1 MLVVRKLLL
10 IIGFFLSTSAVAG
23 VSAWVPFEHESG
35 HIRVKVLVEG
45 VEGWAIMDSGAN
57 INGINQ
63 AFLEKHGISPKQ
75 HRGKIKIQGVHGTQ
89 ERTAYRDIQ
98 TEMFGQKLAL
108 DYVELN
114 FGGEDTAIILGSPVL
129 EQYVLQFDYP
139 NSRMRFI
146 DHDSIDMANVKNL
159 PMRPRRGIGDPIV
172 KVELNGETEV
182 WLILDTGSTS
192 GVYLSREVAEKHDW
206 LTKFPVVQ
214 GISRGVNTTGNVEMF
229 RIPTLS
235 FGPFELENVGITVP
249 EAGVNAKFGEAED
262 ELNTR
267 IGSVRVDGLIGY
279 DVLQHFI
286 LTIDYKFGR
295 GHIYAE

>member
-1 MLVVRKLLL
+1 VRTIL
-10 IIGFFLSTSAVAG
+10 IIISFIFSASTMAG
-23 VSAWVPFEHESG
+23 VSAWVPFEQDNG
-35 HIRVKVLVEG
+35 HIRVKVTIEG

-63 AFLEKHGISPKQ
+63 AFIEKHGLTPKQ
-75 HRGKIKIQGVHGTQ
+75 HRSKIKVKGVHGVK
-89 ERTAYRDIQ
+89 ERIAYRDVK
-98 TEMFGQKLAL
+98 TEMFGQNLEL

-114 FGGEDTAIILGSPVL
+114 FGGEDTAIILGAPVL

-139 NSRMRFI
+139 NSRMRFV

-172 KVELNGETEV
+172 KVSLNGETEV
-182 WLILDTGSTS
+182 WLILDTGSNS
-192 GVYLSREVAEKHDW
+192 GVYLNREVAEDHGW
-206 LTKFPVVQ
+206 LEKFPVTQ
-214 GISRGVNTTGNVEMF
+214 GISRGVNTTGNVDMF
-229 RIPTLS
+229 RIPTLG
-235 FGPFELENVGITVP
+235 FGPFLLENVGITVP
-249 EAGVNAKFGEAED
+249 EAGVNATFGEAED

-295 GHIYAE
+295 GHIHAE

>member
-1 MLVVRKLLL
+1 MRNLL
-10 IIGFFLSTSAVAG
+10 IIISFIVSTSAMAG
-23 VSAWVPFEHESG
+23 VSAWVPFEHDNG
-35 HIRVKVLVEG
+35 HIRVKVTVEG
-45 VEGWAIMDSGAN
+45 IEAWAIMDSGAN

-63 AFLEKHGISPKQ
+63 AFIEKHGVTPRK
-75 HRGKIKIQGVHGTQ
+75 HRGKIRVQGVHGVK
-89 ERTAYRDIQ
+89 ERIAYRDVK
-98 TEMFGQKLAL
+98 TEMFGQNLEL

-172 KVELNGETEV
+172 KVDLNGDTEV

-192 GVYLSREVAEKHDW
+192 GVYLNREVAEDHGW
-206 LTKFPVVQ
+206 LEKFPLQQ

-229 RIPTLS
+229 RIPTLG
-235 FGPFELENVGITVP
+235 FGPFLLENVGITVP
-249 EAGVNAKFGEAED
+249 EAGVNATFGEAEA

-267 IGSVRVDGLIGY
+267 VGSVRVDGLIGY

-295 GHIYAE
+295 GHIHAE

>member
-1 MLVVRKLLL
+1 MRKLL
-10 IIGFFLSTSAVAG
+10 IIISFIFSASAMAG
-23 VSAWVPFEHESG
+23 VSAWIPFEHDSG
-35 HIRVKVLVEG
+35 HIRVKVQVEG

-63 AFLEKHGISPKQ
+63 AFIEKHGLNPKK
-75 HRGKIKIQGVHGTQ
+75 HRSKIKVQGAHGTK
-89 ERTAYRDIQ
+89 ERIAYRDVK
-98 TEMFGQKLAL
+98 TDMFGQSLAL

-114 FGGEDTAIILGSPVL
+114 FGGEDTAIIIGSPVL
-129 EQYVLQFDYP
+129 EQFVLQFDYP

-146 DHDSIDMANVKNL
+146 DHDSIDMAKVKNL
-159 PMRPRRGIGDPIV
+159 PMRPRHGIGDPIV
-172 KVELNGETEV
+172 KVDLNGDTEV

-192 GVYLSREVAEKHDW
+192 GVYLSREVAENNGW
-206 LTKFPVVQ
+206 LTQFPLTQ
-214 GISRGVNTTGNVEMF
+214 GISQGVNTTGNVEFF
-229 RIPTLS
+229 RIPTLG
-235 FGPFELENVGITVP
+235 FGPFLLENVGITVP

-267 IGSVRVDGLIGY
+267 VRSVRVDGLIGY

-295 GHIYAE
+295 GHIHAE

>member
-1 MLVVRKLLL
+1 MRKLL
-10 IIGFFLSTSAVAG
+10 IIVSFIFSASAMAG
-23 VSAWVPFEHESG
+23 VSGWVPFEHDSG
-35 HIRVKVLVEG
+35 HIRVKVQVEG

-63 AFLEKHGISPKQ
+63 AFIEKHGLNPKK
-75 HRGKIKIQGVHGTQ
+75 HRGKIKVQGVHGTK
-89 ERTAYRDIQ
+89 ERIAYRGVKTD
-98 TEMFGQKLAL
+98 MFGQSLAL

-129 EQYVLQFDYP
+129 EQFVLQFDYP

-146 DHDSIDMANVKNL
+146 DHDSIDMAKVKNL

-172 KVELNGETEV
+172 KVDLNGDTEA

-192 GVYLSREVAEKHDW
+192 GVYLSREVAENNGW
-206 LTKFPVVQ
+206 LTQFPLTQ
-214 GISRGVNTTGNVEMF
+214 GISQGVNTTGNVEFF
-229 RIPTLS
+229 RIPTLG
-235 FGPFELENVGITVP
+235 FGPFLLENVGITVP

-267 IGSVRVDGLIGY
+267 VRSVRVDGLLGY

-295 GHIYAE
+295 GHIHAE